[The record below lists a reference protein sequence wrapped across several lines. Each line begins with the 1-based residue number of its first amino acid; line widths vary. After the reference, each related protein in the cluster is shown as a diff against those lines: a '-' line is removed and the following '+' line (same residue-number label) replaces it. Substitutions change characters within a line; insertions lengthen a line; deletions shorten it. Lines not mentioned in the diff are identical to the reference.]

1 MNQYKIKISKST
13 LIILLMWI
21 FVYAHKHS
29 CLAKEH
35 HQKLTQ
41 DIETVTFKNFRIFE
55 IPDTIINA
63 DAKALI
69 KKQEAFVKTQLK
81 AVEDKKFDDQ
91 EIDKIVENFK
101 DMMKSSE
108 EIIKKYE
115 DDTESKKELENKL
128 NAMLE
133 KIERKYDGIEKK
145 LAECKGYE
153 KLQEKMFQA
162 LFSEINLDTNND
174 IVEEEAGTEATE
186 EEIPAEE

>member
-1 MNQYKIKISKST
+1 
-13 LIILLMWI
+13 MWI